1 MKLELEGK
9 NLTCMK
15 LIVTGPVDI
24 RDAKILRAG
33 FKKLLLKARNSF
45 LIDLT
50 GAKLDQAAIFSVF
63 EIQIDALV
71 HKIRLVIYGPYPQ
84 ACQAKTLD
92 EAQTALGSLMV
103 LDKVLIPQLFFLH
116 SALLARATIAQER
129 LSKRPENHL
138 RAIQAEN
145 ARLKARISDYEY
157 EIDELLKD
165 YAPPESLGTDGPTK
179 QGIEKQVYNALKKV
193 KVFEEKKGDSA

>member
-50 GAKLDQAAIFSVF
+50 GAQLDQAAVFSVF

-71 HKIRLVIYGPYPQ
+71 NKIRLVIFGPYPQ
-84 ACQAKTLD
+84 ACQAKTLE
-92 EAQTALGSLMV
+92 EAQTTLTSLMV

-116 SALLARATIAQER
+116 SALQARAAIAQER
-129 LSKRPENHL
+129 INKRPEGHL
-138 RAIQAEN
+138 RALKDEN
-145 ARLKARISDYEY
+145 SRLKARIADYEY
-157 EIDELLKD
+157 EIEELLKD
-165 YAPPESLGTDGPTK
+165 YKPPETLGAVGPNKVAVEKSLFT
-179 QGIEKQVYNALKKV
+179 ALRKV
-193 KVFEEKKGDSA
+193 KVFEEKKGEPA

>member
-15 LIVTGPVDI
+15 LIVTGPVDV
-24 RDAKILRAG
+24 RDVKILRAG

-50 GAKLDQAAIFSVF
+50 GAQLDQAAVFSVF

-71 HKIRLVIYGPYPQ
+71 GKIRLVIYGPYPQ
-84 ACQAKTLD
+84 ACQAKNIE
-92 EAQTALGSLMV
+92 EAQAALGSLMV
-103 LDKVLIPQLFFLH
+103 LDRVLIPQLFFLH
-116 SALLARATIAQER
+116 SALQARAAIAQER
-129 LSKRPENHL
+129 INKRPEGHL
-138 RAIQAEN
+138 RTLKDEN
-145 ARLKARISDYEY
+145 ARLKARISDYEF

-165 YAPPESLGTDGPTK
+165 YKQPEALGAVGPTK
-179 QGIEKQVYNALKKV
+179 VNLEKQLFAALKKV
-193 KVFEEKKGDSA
+193 KVFEEKKGEAT